1 MSTTSFLTNENVNL
15 LWEVLKEEEILKNQ
29 NQNTLNQIVQIF
41 RNNLQGFYES
51 ERNKCIS
58 LVDINKKYI
67 IIILK
72 YINQNYPINLIHNE
86 KLDYQI
92 NPQPIMNKYNPIQ
105 QTITQPNITQPNRIQ
120 IHKEAP
126 EKELITV
133 EEFKKE
139 KRGQFNK
146 DYNKRQEDFSN
157 AMTLPIPPVP
167 DFSDKYDD
175 KPILEIEEEIKKIT
189 AQRNYDIEQINKSYN
204 KQSYDNNWLNSS
216 GTSIKNDKL
225 PIQNHPNH
233 RRQLNEGNIKFIKI
247 EDEILDDNIY
257 KNQIIELNAPKKNI
271 SWANNIVEEYTDLND
286 IYENNEIDE
295 INEINELSVS
305 TFNYENESSQKED
318 NNLFNKLKKK
328 PVEKQFENNYN
339 KINEKPVGNKII
351 NEESINEKSIN
362 EESINEDS
370 VNEDSINKKTNNKDN
385 DINIL
390 KKEIENINNKIDII
404 LNIIKK

>member
-1 MSTTSFLTNENVNL
+1 MSTISFLTNENVNL

-105 QTITQPNITQPNRIQ
+105 QTITQPNRIQ

-362 EESINEDS
+362 EESINEES
-370 VNEDSINKKTNNKDN
+370 INEESINKKTNNKDN